1 MGAQAADA
9 VHDHRSPAAPQGAE
23 GDPTPR
29 VGAEPQRVRG
39 GGALGGG
46 ARPRRGRAGRGRD
59 ERRRPGYPDGSRHGP
74 DDPRGRGRR
83 SGRLAADGLSGRN
96 RMNRWAEA
104 LYAARRDRAP
114 IAPISGEDPS
124 LTPADAYAIQQDF
137 ARLILREGGSVVGYK
152 LGLTSTAMQE
162 LLGVDQPDYG
172 PVLSSMVFD
181 DGAALSIDELIQPR
195 AEAEIALVLERPLR
209 GPGATTEGAA
219 AAIGGARAAIEIVD
233 SRIRDW
239 KITLVDTIADLASS
253 AAIVLGPE
261 VVPVDGW
268 EPAAI
273 EMQVARNGRVQ
284 ATGVGAA
291 ALGDPVYAVAWLANT
306 LAPFGV
312 TLEPGHFVMTGALHA
327 AFPIEAGDEVRASFD
342 RLGEVRVRFE
352 GGRS

>member
-1 MGAQAADA
+1 
-9 VHDHRSPAAPQGAE
+9 
-23 GDPTPR
+23 
-29 VGAEPQRVRG
+29 
-39 GGALGGG
+39 
-46 ARPRRGRAGRGRD
+46 
-59 ERRRPGYPDGSRHGP
+59 
-74 DDPRGRGRR
+74 
-83 SGRLAADGLSGRN
+83 
-96 RMNRWAEA
+96 MNTWAEA
-104 LYAARRDRAP
+104 LYAARRDRVP
-114 IAPISGEDPS
+114 IPPISGEDPS
-124 LTPADAYAIQQDF
+124 LTPADAYAIQQEF

-195 AEAEIALVLERPLR
+195 AEAEIALVLERPLH
-209 GPGATTEGAA
+209 GPGVTTADAA
-219 AAIGGARAAIEIVD
+219 AAIGGARAAIEVVD

-253 AAIVLGPE
+253 AAIVLGRE
-261 VVPVDGW
+261 VVPVEGW

-342 RLGEVRVRFE
+342 RLGEVRVSFE
-352 GGRS
+352 GGRP